1 VKKNLVIILAIILV
15 FGFSCSAM
23 AADSV
28 FADVPAKH
36 WAYDSLA
43 KLAKA
48 GIIEGY
54 DNKTFNGERTLTR
67 YEMATIVAN
76 AMTKEDKAD
85 AATKAE
91 IDKLQTEFSNELT
104 QLGARVSA
112 VEKRVNDIGNV
123 KFSFWGRVLTN
134 TYKDPIATTSGTG
147 NMDTQIRYKMRMSS
161 QLDDN
166 VWVNTVLGYDQGY
179 NTNTN
184 NTSNWNGGIQ
194 LQKMYT
200 KIKTGN
206 WYFNFGRQSSNESDV
221 VGRLATGMT
230 VAASTY
236 FDGLSTYYVDP
247 KNANNKFFVG
257 EFNRAYG
264 GAVRNVNIINFNYD
278 LFPNFN
284 LTGSHFKDG
293 DKKGVASSGY
303 ADINTIGFD
312 YKFGKDN
319 KFRLLPEYGKNNRA
333 KAAAGYEGSAYNG
346 SNTGWDTLLQYGQSN
361 IKKPGSWDISA
372 DLRRFQPGFEPYSGT
387 EWVGGVY
394 SPSTIGITGSNVDNV
409 KGVGVYFGYVPYK
422 NIYTQLSWYNFAPVV
437 KNAGAD
443 GRYRQAV
450 RLMVDFM
457 Y

>member
-1 VKKNLVIILAIILV
+1 MKKNLIIILAIIFV
-15 FGFSCSAM
+15 FSFSCSAM
-23 AADSV
+23 AADST

-36 WAYDSLA
+36 WAYESIA

-54 DNKTFNGERTLTR
+54 DNKTFHGERTLTR

-91 IDKLQTEFSNELT
+91 IDKLQTEFSNELA
-104 QLGARVSA
+104 QLGARVSV
-112 VEKRVNDIGNV
+112 VEKKVNDIGNI
-123 KFSFWGRVLTN
+123 KFNFWGRVLMN
-134 TYKDPIATTSGTG
+134 SYKNPIATTTGTG

-166 VWVNTVLGYDQGY
+166 VWVNAVLGYDQGY
-179 NTNTN
+179 NTS
-184 NTSNWNGGIQ
+184 NTSNWNSGVQ

-200 KIKTGN
+200 KVKTGN

-230 VAASTY
+230 MACSTF

-247 KNANNKFFVG
+247 KNANNKFYVG
-257 EFNRAYG
+257 EFYRAYG
-264 GAVRNVNIINFNYD
+264 GTVRNVNIINFNYD

-293 DKKGVASSGY
+293 DKEGVANSGY

-312 YKFGKDN
+312 YKFGKD
-319 KFRLLPEYGKNNRA
+319 KKLRLISEYGKNNRA
-333 KAAAGYEGSAYNG
+333 KAAASYEGNTYTG
-346 SNTGWDTLLQYGQSN
+346 SNTGWDVLLQYGQTN
-361 IKKPGSWDISA
+361 IKKPGTWDISA
-372 DLRRFQPGFEPYSGT
+372 DLRRMQPGFQPYAGT

-394 SPSTIGITGSNVDNV
+394 TPAKVGATSNVDNV

-422 NIYTQLSWYNFAPVV
+422 NIYTQLSWYHFAPVV
-437 KNAGAD
+437 KSAGGD
-443 GRYRQAV
+443 GKYRQSV